1 MRKLKS
7 ILCFVLA
14 ATFILSVGCK
24 GSSNDTTPE
33 NNGAYKR
40 TYKKT
45 NEKLWEAKGQ
55 VVVLPDNASD
65 IIEYAGGEFIE
76 IFTRATELSPELT
89 YESDIGTVSADKD
102 YYFIGRTEALKE
114 SGIDYSYSLLG
125 DSGVVI
131 KTDGRITYLAGATD
145 KGSLYAVYEFMN
157 ASFGYEFYAD
167 EVIALSD
174 GSDADRLE
182 FDWVYRPSVANP
194 CMMAGELNTDEQ
206 LYYKYRF
213 QNYYQTWVAENSDV
227 YYAHTYFKIL
237 DPNKYY
243 SAHKNWYSPDKKNLC
258 LTGDP
263 AMIDEFV
270 KRCEEILAAD
280 TEHAYFSLGQ
290 EDNFEFCNCDTCT
303 ARIAELGGF
312 SSAVMMEFTNK
323 VVKRLNE
330 WLEENQPDRNITF
343 VTFAYNHTKKPPVK
357 KVGKKWVAIDD
368 VVKAEKNISVQY
380 VINMC
385 DYYAPYSA
393 SQSITDALDG
403 WQAITDNMTI
413 WEYSTNFE
421 NYVDCFDNFGSMAQ
435 NVKLLSDHGVDYIVE
450 QAAYN
455 TNTTAFSELR
465 LYLWSKL
472 MWDAKQDVNRL
483 IDDFFYYYYEE
494 AATSV
499 KKYFDD
505 TYKHVDDLVK
515 EKGITVRSGGNECMT
530 KQNWSY
536 STLSALKNDIVQA
549 YTDIEALKTSNAA
562 RYKILYDRIRKQE
575 LWVDYYLYRYYPV
588 RLDDSDAFFAQW
600 KSDAKKLGLK
610 MYSEGAYI

>member
-1 MRKLKS
+1 MLA
-7 ILCFVLA
+7 LAFV
-14 ATFILSVGCK
+14 LSVGCK
-24 GSSNDTTPE
+24 KPEDDTPGTDDV
-33 NNGAYKR
+33 YKR
-40 TYKKT
+40 TFKKT
-45 NEKLWEAKGQ
+45 DEKLWEAKGQ
-55 VVVLPDNASD
+55 VVVLPDDASEL
-65 IIEYAGGEFIE
+65 IEYAGAEFIE
-76 IFTRATELSPELT
+76 IFAKATELSPELT
-89 YESDIGTVSADKD
+89 HESETGTPSADKD
-102 YYFIGRTEALKE
+102 YYFIGKTRALSE
-114 SGIDYSYSLLG
+114 SGIDHSYSLLG

-131 KTDGRITYLAGATD
+131 KTEGRITYLAGATD
-145 KGSLYAVYEFMN
+145 KGSLYSVYEFMN

-167 EVIALSD
+167 NVVALND

-194 CMMAGELNTDEQ
+194 CMMAGELNSDEQ

-237 DPNKYY
+237 DPNVYY
-243 SAHKNWYSPDKKNLC
+243 DKHNDWYSKDKKNLC
-258 LTGDP
+258 LTRDP

-270 KRCEEILAAD
+270 KRCEEILTAD
-280 TEHAYFSLGQ
+280 TKHSYFSLGQ
-290 EDNFEFCNCDTCT
+290 EDNFEFCDCSSCT
-303 ARIAELGGF
+303 RRIEELGGF
-312 SSAVMMEFTNK
+312 SSGVMMEFTNK

-343 VTFAYNHTKKPPVK
+343 VTFAYNHTKNPPVK
-357 KVGKKWVAIDD
+357 KVGDEWVPTDD

-385 DYYAPYSA
+385 DYYAPYSE
-393 SQSITDALDG
+393 SRSITNALDG
-403 WQAITDNMTI
+403 WQAITDNITI

-421 NYVDCFDNFGSMAQ
+421 NYLDCFDNFGSMAA
-435 NVKLLSDHGVDYIVE
+435 NVKLLSSHGVDYIVE

-455 TNTTAFSELR
+455 TATTAFSELR

-472 MWDAKQDVNRL
+472 MWDAEQDVDRL

-499 KKYFDD
+499 GKYFDAI
-505 TYKHVDDLVK
+505 YEHVDELVK
-515 EKGITVRSGGNECMT
+515 EKGITVRSGGNECMV

-536 STLSALKNDIVQA
+536 LTLSALQSDIAKA
-549 YTDIEALKTSNAA
+549 YADIENLKTADSA

-575 LWVDYYLYRYYPV
+575 LWADYYVYRFYPI
-588 RLDDSDAFFAQW
+588 RLEDPDAFNAKW